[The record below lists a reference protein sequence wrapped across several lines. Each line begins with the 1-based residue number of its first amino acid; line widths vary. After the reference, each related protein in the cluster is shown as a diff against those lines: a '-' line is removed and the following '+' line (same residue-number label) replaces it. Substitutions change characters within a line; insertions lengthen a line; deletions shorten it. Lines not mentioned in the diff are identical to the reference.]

1 MNKLGLP
8 EDEPIE
14 NGLVSK
20 TIESAQSKIEGY
32 NFDLRKHVLDYD
44 DVMNKQ
50 REVVYKKRFTW
61 LTMTN
66 ARDTTLDLFRDEF
79 ERVVGFHA
87 VGEEG
92 EWQIKEIVAEAN
104 TLFPELSEK
113 EAMAK
118 LEAIHDDRSKT
129 EAEKKTAITEYLIG
143 EAKRVYSAKET
154 LIGAETWNN
163 LQRML
168 LLQSLDTLW
177 MNHLDEIDYLRQG
190 IGLRGYG
197 QRDPLIEYKREAYD
211 LFQGLLDTVR
221 KTYLVSLMKLTPTQP
236 TVTSSVPRAL
246 EFKGASENIE
256 QFQGSNQL
264 PGTSDQGRSREV
276 QVPIHN
282 TASIGRNDPCSCGS
296 GLKWKKCGAI
306 NAPSHKQ

>member
-50 REVVYKKRFTW
+50 REVVYKKRFAW
-61 LTMTN
+61 LTMTDT
-66 ARDTTLDLFRDEF
+66 RDTTLELFRDEF

-113 EAMAK
+113 EAMTK

-129 EAEKKTAITEYLIG
+129 EAEKKTTITEYLIG

-221 KTYLVSLMKLTPTQP
+221 KTYLVSLMKLTPAQP

-256 QFQGSNQL
+256 QFSGDMRQMMGDKGNA
-264 PGTSDQGRSREV
+264 REV
-276 QVPIHN
+276 QAPIYN
-282 TASIGRNDPCSCGS
+282 TASIGRNDPCPCGS
-296 GLKWKKCGAI
+296 GKKYKKCHG
-306 NAPSHKQ
+306 KDL

>member
-50 REVVYKKRFTW
+50 REVVYKKRFAW
-61 LTMTN
+61 LTMTDT
-66 ARDTTLDLFRDEF
+66 RDTTLELFRDEF

-113 EAMAK
+113 EAMTK

-129 EAEKKTAITEYLIG
+129 EAEKKTTITEYLIG

-221 KTYLVSLMKLTPTQP
+221 KTYLVSLMKLTPAQP

-256 QFQGSNQL
+256 QFSGDMRQMMGDKGNA
-264 PGTSDQGRSREV
+264 REV
-276 QVPIHN
+276 QAPIHN
-282 TASIGRNDPCSCGS
+282 TASIGRNDPCPCGS
-296 GLKWKKCGAI
+296 GKKYKKCHG
-306 NAPSHKQ
+306 K